1 MTFAGKKLQDIYDS
15 GSTRLSELEENS
27 QSKLATKSEAHIS
40 ERKESEQQSK
50 MEVAAKAA
58 SVEEEIKKQA
68 KETAERIKQV
78 ADTEK
83 AATQAHLNTMIE
95 RLSSFTS
102 ELKRAIEDLK
112 TSYET
117 GLEDNFV
124 RAADHY
130 SSGAEGV
137 CQEIEDQHYQSGQKL
152 RSQSSFYAN
161 SLQQKLDHSL
171 WESRGSEKQSNSQLF
186 RNYMQKANS
195 VESHFSG
202 LMQKL
207 SSDFQEGFDSLQ
219 AYSKESE
226 DQLIISTEHLSEKID
241 GILTTIEKDIN
252 EIFSAARDSNQ
263 EALKHKFEGTSSQ
276 VEELSSDTGRQLRD
290 ELNELSSK
298 LSQMSLQSNHALR
311 KKCEDLKESVQNEM
325 QSFRTRMTENVTES
339 DNTRTQLAEA
349 KTKVIADIRADLVTI
364 RDGFEESLKR
374 MMNDA
379 IEDLRHV
386 QEEVVTDMISAYD
399 RSLHKVTSD
408 SNSAKSEIETAT
420 RKLLELI
427 NQNKNQ
433 ALEEIT
439 RAAGE

>member
-1 MTFAGKKLQDIYDS
+1 M
-15 GSTRLSELEENS
+15 
-27 QSKLATKSEAHIS
+27 
-40 ERKESEQQSK
+40 
-50 MEVAAKAA
+50 
-58 SVEEEIKKQA
+58 
-68 KETAERIKQV
+68 
-78 ADTEK
+78 
-83 AATQAHLNTMIE
+83 
-95 RLSSFTS
+95 
-102 ELKRAIEDLK
+102 
-112 TSYET
+112 
-117 GLEDNFV
+117 
-124 RAADHY
+124 
-130 SSGAEGV
+130 
-137 CQEIEDQHYQSGQKL
+137 
-152 RSQSSFYAN
+152 
-161 SLQQKLDHSL
+161 
-171 WESRGSEKQSNSQLF
+171 
-186 RNYMQKANS
+186 
-195 VESHFSG
+195 
-202 LMQKL
+202 
-207 SSDFQEGFDSLQ
+207 
-219 AYSKESE
+219 
-226 DQLIISTEHLSEKID
+226 
-241 GILTTIEKDIN
+241 
-252 EIFSAARDSNQ
+252 
-263 EALKHKFEGTSSQ
+263 
-276 VEELSSDTGRQLRD
+276 RD

>member
-15 GSTRLSELEENS
+15 GSARLSELEENS

-219 AYSKESE
+219 AYAKESE
-226 DQLIISTEHLSEKID
+226 DQLVISTEHLSEKID

-364 RDGFEESLKR
+364 RDGFEDSLKR

-399 RSLHKVTSD
+399 RSLHKVTND

-420 RKLLELI
+420 QKLLELI

>member
-171 WESRGSEKQSNSQLF
+171 WNLG
-186 RNYMQKANS
+186 
-195 VESHFSG
+195 
-202 LMQKL
+202 
-207 SSDFQEGFDSLQ
+207 
-219 AYSKESE
+219 
-226 DQLIISTEHLSEKID
+226 
-241 GILTTIEKDIN
+241 
-252 EIFSAARDSNQ
+252 AA
-263 EALKHKFEGTSSQ
+263 KSSQ
-276 VEELSSDTGRQLRD
+276 TVSFPQLY
-290 ELNELSSK
+290 
-298 LSQMSLQSNHALR
+298 
-311 KKCEDLKESVQNEM
+311 
-325 QSFRTRMTENVTES
+325 
-339 DNTRTQLAEA
+339 A
-349 KTKVIADIRADLVTI
+349 KGKQRREPL
-364 RDGFEESLKR
+364 
-374 MMNDA
+374 
-379 IEDLRHV
+379 
-386 QEEVVTDMISAYD
+386 
-399 RSLHKVTSD
+399 
-408 SNSAKSEIETAT
+408 
-420 RKLLELI
+420 
-427 NQNKNQ
+427 
-433 ALEEIT
+433 
-439 RAAGE
+439 